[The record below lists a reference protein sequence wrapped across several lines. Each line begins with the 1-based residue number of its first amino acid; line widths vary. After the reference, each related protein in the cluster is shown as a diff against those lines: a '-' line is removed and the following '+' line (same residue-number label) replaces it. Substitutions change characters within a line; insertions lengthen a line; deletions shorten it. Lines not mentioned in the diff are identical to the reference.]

1 MVPIYR
7 IRGTRRKREIKGD
20 ICLCMY
26 TQINKLTFEQMEVT
40 VALLKHDFYQAPS
53 LECFFF
59 IFPHLQE
66 NAAFD
71 TKCNIRKSLLS
82 LILI

>member
-71 TKCNIRKSLLS
+71 TNVIFLS
-82 LILI
+82 LYLA